1 MTTTA
6 PPFRLRAGETDAQY
20 ITRMR
25 TTYGTDWHALPICAD
40 PDCNRAPVAYVDRA
54 GFCKPLYYCKRHRS
68 RAEEAAT
75 VLRRCGY
82 PHAVVV
88 EFTCPPRKPLCCQ

>member
-6 PPFRLRAGETDAQY
+6 PPFRLRAGETDSQY
-20 ITRMR
+20 IARMR
-25 TTYGTDWHALPICAD
+25 KTYGAGWFTLPICAD

-54 GFCKPLYYCKRHRS
+54 GFSRPLYYCKRHRS

-88 EFTCPPRKPLCCQ
+88 PFTCPPRKPLPQP